1 MANQVARSGGD
12 GGHYTMATCVM
23 MVLVSMATYQKHFPQ
38 GSFGFTARQ
47 ISFQQIFI
55 LGCALC
61 SLESWRYSPGV
72 P

>member
-47 ISFQQIFI
+47 IYFQQIFI
-55 LGCALC
+55 LGCA
-61 SLESWRYSPGV
+61 V
-72 P
+72 